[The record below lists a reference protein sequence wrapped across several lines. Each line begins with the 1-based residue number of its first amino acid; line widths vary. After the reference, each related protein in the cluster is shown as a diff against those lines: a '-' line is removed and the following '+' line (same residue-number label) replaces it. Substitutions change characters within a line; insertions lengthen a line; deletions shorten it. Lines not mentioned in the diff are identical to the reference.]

1 MAMRKT
7 KRFVRNMAV
16 CGGLTLALTGCA
28 ETIIAGLTISELFT
42 AGSIVSSI
50 VSGKGF
56 GEHALDIVTG
66 QDCRILDAIFRK
78 DRAICEPKGSVA
90 TNDDFKGLIALLDSP
105 AGEQIQLAD
114 IPMGPDQYPEVNEN
128 AKNAAPKLLATLTS
142 KHLVP
147 SHVVTAADSKR
158 IMHLTNATFK
168 FNNQFVASAKMD
180 VMDTSQPVEKQDLR
194 KRLTRDLF

>member
-28 ETIIAGLTISELFT
+28 ETIIAGLTISEIFT
-42 AGSIVSSI
+42 GGSIVSSI
-50 VSGKGF
+50 LSGKGF

-78 DRAICEPKGSVA
+78 DRAICEPKGSDA
-90 TNDDFKGLIALLDSP
+90 TKDDFKGLIALLDSP

-114 IPMGPDQYPEVNEN
+114 IPMGPDQYPAVNDS
-128 AKNAAPKLLATLTS
+128 AKNAAPKLLADLTNR
-142 KHLVP
+142 HLVP
-147 SHVVTAADSKR
+147 SNVATATDSKR
-158 IMHLTNATFK
+158 IMHLTSATFQYG
-168 FNNQFVASAKMD
+168 NRTVASAEG
-180 VMDTSQPVEKQDLR
+180 VATEAAAPAQVQDLHN
-194 KRLTRDLF
+194 RLTRRLF